1 MNSGY
6 ELNNPS
12 TKEQENHK
20 TMKAFIINDIID
32 NMVFTESMLN
42 DGRFIYEQQLEKD
55 LKYLTD
61 PSLVALYKTILLKT
75 GSCTNQSAIHVS

>member
-12 TKEQENHK
+12 KKEQETHK

-32 NMVFTESMLN
+32 NIVFTESMLN
-42 DGRFIYEQQLEKD
+42 DGRYIYEQQLEID
-55 LKYLTD
+55 LEKLTD
-61 PSLVALYKTILLKT
+61 PSLVALYKTILLKK
-75 GSCTNQSAIHVS
+75 S